1 VTDQRNL
8 IPNVIGRIDP
18 IIDAIRAG
26 DYAETLRL
34 TEAETARLT
43 EIRDRLDQEWRQA
56 QGKSLAAY
64 SFGEYLKDAGPGVMD
79 RLKAEVA

>member
-1 VTDQRNL
+1 MTDQPKL
-8 IPNVIGRIDP
+8 IPTVIGRIDP

-26 DYAETLRL
+26 NYAETLRL

-43 EIRDRLDQEWRQA
+43 EIRDRLDREWRQA

-64 SFGEYLKDAGPGVMD
+64 CFGEFLTDGGPGVME
-79 RLKAEVA
+79 RLKGEVA